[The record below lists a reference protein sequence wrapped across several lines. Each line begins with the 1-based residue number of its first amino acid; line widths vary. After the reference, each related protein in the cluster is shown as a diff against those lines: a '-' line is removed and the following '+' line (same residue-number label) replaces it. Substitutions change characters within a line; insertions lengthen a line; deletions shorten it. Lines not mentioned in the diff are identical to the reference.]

1 MYKVSLNDLVFYANH
16 GMYSEETLTGNRFI
30 VNVSVYYQSNQKID
44 EHLNRTVD
52 YEILAQIVSK
62 RMALTSSLLETIVED
77 IIYEV
82 KDSFP
87 FIEKIT
93 VSLQKENPP
102 LGLNCRSSEVSLTKN
117 FNAY

>member
-1 MYKVSLNDLVFYANH
+1 MYKVALNDLVFYANH
-16 GMYSEETLTGNRFI
+16 GVYSEETLSGNRFI
-30 VNVSVYYQSNQKID
+30 INVSAYYQSDKKID

-52 YEILAQIVSK
+52 YEILANIVAK

-77 IIYEV
+77 IIAEI
-82 KDSFP
+82 KSAFP
-87 FIEKIT
+87 FVETIS

-117 FNAY
+117 FNAN